1 MCNDDCDLKC
11 VPRYKPNLEL
21 FDKIVL
27 GCTFVVMG
35 CAVVLMIIGMFYPE
49 RLICN

>member
-1 MCNDDCDLKC
+1 MCNDDCDLNRVVK
-11 VPRYKPNLEL
+11 YQAKLNT

-27 GCTFVVMG
+27 TCTFIVMG
-35 CAVVLMIIGMFYPE
+35 CAIILMIIGMFYPE